1 MQRTHFV
8 AVLLFSIGLSAC
20 ATESAQRPVASG
32 PPGLQPPQPVS
43 SEDRMICTEERPT
56 GSNIAHTVC
65 RSEAEAQHEGDAGK
79 AWMERT
85 PGHTPYAYPD
95 DPFKR

>member
-1 MQRTHFV
+1 MQRTRF
-8 AVLLFSIGLSAC
+8 AASLLLSIGLSAC
-20 ATESAQRPVASG
+20 ATESAHRPIASG
-32 PPGLQPPQPVS
+32 PPGLQPVQPVS
-43 SEDRMICTEERPT
+43 PEDKQVCTEERPT

-65 RSEAEAQHEGDAGK
+65 RSEAEAEREGDAGK

-85 PGHTPYAYPD
+85 QPNSPYNPSD